1 MVGSKYPYFCNCCIP
16 AVLLKDRSVKYYHLH
31 IMPKLSVSKKLKRS
45 VDDFETPVRVS
56 KAVPVQKV
64 SCIVNIVVS
73 FYDVVIIYDV
83 VNFYDL

>member
-1 MVGSKYPYFCNCCIP
+1 
-16 AVLLKDRSVKYYHLH
+16 
-31 IMPKLSVSKKLKRS
+31 MPKLSVSKKLKRS